1 MGIKILKD
9 KNPITVSN
17 DFSKTRTHTTISKY
31 EPITLGVTN
40 LNEFDHE
47 KYPFNKNVNIVEHA
61 IVYSGIMGWSVSTW
75 IAIVLGVVVLGES
88 FIIYRNYKREKYIK
102 KEESFFD

>member
-1 MGIKILKD
+1 
-9 KNPITVSN
+9 V
-17 DFSKTRTHTTISKY
+17 
-31 EPITLGVTN
+31 
-40 LNEFDHE
+40 
-47 KYPFNKNVNIVEHA
+47 KNVNIVEHA